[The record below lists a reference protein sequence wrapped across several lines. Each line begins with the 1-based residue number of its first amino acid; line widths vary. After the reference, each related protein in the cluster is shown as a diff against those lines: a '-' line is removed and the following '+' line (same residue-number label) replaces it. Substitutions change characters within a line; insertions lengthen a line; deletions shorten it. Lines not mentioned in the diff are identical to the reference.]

1 MWVWGVRAP
10 CIIRLTLLT
19 LVITNLCNR
28 AFLSLVSL
36 ACLAFYLFYWFL
48 RVLNRK
54 RGFKKKHPQKKR
66 NPTLCLF
73 LRGGGLLEGSWLA
86 EGEDSILML
95 IQALDKEQSSRAN
108 NGSGARKSAL
118 QSSTPWKACQAGRL
132 GLPGGAAGGALPPA
146 AWAGGRPALGKSHY
160 LQNKSQGWRPSAP
173 AREAALVSAFFA
185 LKKANP
191 QTPFWVVSARLLPFR
206 PFVPKIWNSSGV
218 S

>member
-1 MWVWGVRAP
+1 MESISINNFDVHSVSVGSEGSVHYQV
-10 CIIRLTLLT
+10 LTLLT

-48 RVLNRK
+48 QVLNWEK
-54 RGFKKKHPQKKR
+54 GFREKPPQKR
-66 NPTLCLF
+66 NPILCLF

-118 QSSTPWKACQAGRL
+118 QSSTP
-132 GLPGGAAGGALPPA
+132 
-146 AWAGGRPALGKSHY
+146 
-160 LQNKSQGWRPSAP
+160 
-173 AREAALVSAFFA
+173 
-185 LKKANP
+185 
-191 QTPFWVVSARLLPFR
+191 
-206 PFVPKIWNSSGV
+206 
-218 S
+218 